1 MKNNIATKPMDSMIG
16 ERIRK
21 RRKELK
27 IGLYSLAYDL
37 EISFQQLQKYEKGIN
52 RISASKLY
60 EIAKILEVSPNYF
73 FEGIDIEEVGNN
85 NELKITNLANKFKN
99 QEIKNKILELI
110 SELEGK

>member
-1 MKNNIATKPMDSMIG
+1 MNNNLATKSMDSMIG
-16 ERIRK
+16 DRIRK

-60 EIAKILEVSPNYF
+60 EIAKILQVSPNYF
-73 FEGIDIEEVGNN
+73 FEGIEIEEVKTKEVINFAN
-85 NELKITNLANKFKN
+85 LQNKIKN

-110 SELEGK
+110 SELEKK